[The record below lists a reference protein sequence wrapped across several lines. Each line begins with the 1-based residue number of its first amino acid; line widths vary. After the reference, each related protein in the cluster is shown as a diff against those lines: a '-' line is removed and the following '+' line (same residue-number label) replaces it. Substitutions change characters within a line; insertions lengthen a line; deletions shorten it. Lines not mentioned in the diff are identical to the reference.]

1 MKYHLR
7 ILGTITVILICSV
20 MEPVKK
26 FHAFAVWPTAKEFCC
41 GKVVTIIIIF
51 VKFQQFLH
59 TLNEK
64 YVCIRLKKQNYFTF
78 FQPTLFE
85 FFIFLSVA
93 GPMGQRQSHNTAYL
107 LLAPTTYKQCCG
119 SDKRIL
125 IRLQY
130 FTNFLRGI

>member
-41 GKVVTIIIIF
+41 GKVVTTLIIF
-51 VKFQQFLH
+51 VKLQQFLH
-59 TLNEK
+59 KLNKK
-64 YVCIRLKKQNYFTF
+64 YVCIRLKKQNYLTF

-85 FFIFLSVA
+85 FFNFFIGS
-93 GPMGQRQSHNTAYL
+93 RSHGSEAEPQHCI
-107 LLAPTTYKQCCG
+107 PTFG
-119 SDKRIL
+119 SNDLQAVLRIRSPAS
-125 IRLQY
+125 I
-130 FTNFLRGI
+130 